1 MKNKTLLLLLL
12 LLLSSAMTMA
22 QERLVT
28 GQLFDPESK
37 EPIEQASV
45 QLLNA
50 DSTYA
55 GGTLSNEQGVFKL
68 RIKKDGKYRLRI
80 SSIGYQTIVKRIVIS
95 DGKNLALGK
104 MEMKTDAVVLKET
117 GEPVVELLGG
127 DRGGPARGG
136 GVDGSGVRRRA
147 QRSRRGG

>member
-55 GGTLSNEQGVFKL
+55 GGTLSNEQGVFKCAS
-68 RIKKDGKYRLRI
+68 RKTANTVCV
-80 SSIGYQTIVKRIVIS
+80 YQV
-95 DGKNLALGK
+95 
-104 MEMKTDAVVLKET
+104 
-117 GEPVVELLGG
+117 
-127 DRGGPARGG
+127 
-136 GVDGSGVRRRA
+136 
-147 QRSRRGG
+147 

>member
-28 GQLFDPESK
+28 GQLYDPESK

-55 GGTLSNEQGVFKL
+55 GGTLSNGQGVFKL

-95 DGKNLALGK
+95 DGKNLALG
-104 MEMKTDAVVLKET
+104 
-117 GEPVVELLGG
+117 
-127 DRGGPARGG
+127 
-136 GVDGSGVRRRA
+136 
-147 QRSRRGG
+147 